1 MRKLIKSSFFKTV
14 IPHFIIT
21 QTFVIISLLFYYP
34 LLSGK
39 KLVQSDIVQY
49 KGMSKQ
55 LNDFRISNGEETY
68 WIDNAFG
75 GMPTYQLGAKYPAD
89 FLSPIY
95 NLIRLIPRPAHIL
108 FLYFFSI
115 YVFLTILK
123 LPWKYS
129 VFGSLGFGFSTYL
142 LIILQVGHNTKALA
156 ISFIPLVL
164 SGVILIFRKI

>member
-1 MRKLIKSSFFKTV
+1 MRKLIKSSLFKTV

-21 QTFVIISLLFYYP
+21 QIFVIISLIFYYP

-55 LNDFRISNGEETY
+55 LSDYRNLNGEETY

-75 GMPTYQLGAKYPAD
+75 GMPTYQLGAEYPAD

-95 NLIRLIPRPAHIL
+95 SFIRLIPRPAHIL
-108 FLYFFSI
+108 FLYLFSV
-115 YVFLTILK
+115 YVFLTVLK
-123 LPWKYS
+123 L
-129 VFGSLGFGFSTYL
+129 L
-142 LIILQVGHNTKALA
+142 L
-156 ISFIPLVL
+156 
-164 SGVILIFRKI
+164 